1 MSARSAKARR
11 AIVSASNFWRR
22 AYCPGSYRC
31 ESAAP
36 KIPAGEAAEFG
47 TRMHKLMERP
57 IDDAPEEHRETLE
70 WAHARV
76 ADVWREWIPG
86 MFRESTVHRELVV
99 RDESGSYLGRLD
111 WCAISRSRGLVAD
124 YKFGRKPAEEGEAE
138 SNHQL
143 ALYAVGLWNY
153 MPGLQEIAGV
163 LIYPMLRRVTPMVT
177 FGRKE
182 LDATRRL
189 YEATVTRCAD
199 ENAPTKDGDW
209 CKYCAGPAGGCPSAW
224 RSMEEI
230 LASL

>member
-1 MSARSAKARR
+1 MSEKPRRNVKDSRSSEARR
-11 AIVSASNFWRR
+11 SIVSASNFWRR

-31 ESAAP
+31 EAAAP
-36 KIPAGEAAEFG
+36 QIPPGEAAEFG

-57 IDDAPEEHRETLE
+57 IDEAPEEHRATLE

-76 ADVWREWIPG
+76 AEVWKEWIPG

-124 YKFGRKPAEEGEAE
+124 YKFGRK
-138 SNHQL
+138 
-143 ALYAVGLWNY
+143 
-153 MPGLQEIAGV
+153 
-163 LIYPMLRRVTPMVT
+163 
-177 FGRKE
+177 E
-182 LDATRRL
+182 LEATRRL

-209 CKYCAGPAGGCPSAW
+209 CKYCAGPAGGCPSAF